1 MDQITWDITTLI
13 TSTLTPDIMTHL
25 YGGGS
30 VLLLQQGNHPLPA
43 VEQPFWREA
52 IKIIGDHPA
61 INAMPHDG
69 YVDLQFYGLATDWAL
84 LPDAL
89 QTALPDVSDIR
100 SLLRRLDARQF
111 ILSDYLVEARV
122 GSGKLIA
129 STLRFQGGMG
139 DQPQGLIVHLA
150 GRWLLLN
157 LLKSLGK

>member
-1 MDQITWDITTLI
+1 M
-13 TSTLTPDIMTHL
+13 
-25 YGGGS
+25 
-30 VLLLQQGNHPLPA
+30 LLLQQGNHPLPT

-52 IKIIGDHPA
+52 IKIIHPSLT
-61 INAMPHDG
+61 AMPHHG

-89 QTALPDVSDIR
+89 QNTLSDVTDFR
-100 SLLRRLDARQF
+100 PLLRRLDARQF
-111 ILSDYLVEARV
+111 VLSDYLVEARV

-139 DQPQGLIVHLA
+139 DQPQGLIDHLA

-157 LLKSLGK
+157 LLKSLGMPS